1 MKDDTKELT
10 LFDNYDFIE
19 KIESLMADCESAEV
33 EFKSARGG
41 FPGSL
46 WETYS
51 AFANTQGGVIV
62 LGVKEKDGK
71 FTLDGITLEQAR
83 KYKKEFWDNVN
94 NKAHCSANVLQ
105 EKDVQDGEYN
115 GSYVL
120 VFNVPRA
127 PRNKI
132 PVYLHNNPENTFKRN
147 YEGDYRCDASE
158 IQRMFA
164 DADITEHPRD
174 YKILPEFTIEQDI
187 DKATLEQYRRLV
199 ATKSPDHPWLLLD
212 DKHFLMKLKG
222 YRIDRRE
229 KIEGLT
235 LAGLLMFGKTDSI
248 TDAYGCPQYFPDY
261 REYFSSNPD
270 DRWTDRIFPD
280 GTWDANLFKFY

>member
-1 MKDDTKELT
+1 MLKQTDAMKDDTKELT

-33 EFKSARGG
+33 EFKSAKGG

-158 IQRMFA
+158 IPVSYTHLQLRSEA
-164 DADITEHPRD
+164 DAINLNR
-174 YKILPEFTIEQDI
+174 ILPILILFYLYFDI
-187 DKATLEQYRRLV
+187 LQPFFINYEVWKFSKYR
-199 ATKSPDHPWLLLD
+199 
-212 DKHFLMKLKG
+212 
-222 YRIDRRE
+222 
-229 KIEGLT
+229 
-235 LAGLLMFGKTDSI
+235 
-248 TDAYGCPQYFPDY
+248 
-261 REYFSSNPD
+261 
-270 DRWTDRIFPD
+270 
-280 GTWDANLFKFY
+280 

>member
-1 MKDDTKELT
+1 M
-10 LFDNYDFIE
+10 FIMVIALKPIRRKNVHYSVPDSLVGEKVHVKVYSE
-19 KIESLMADCESAEV
+19 KI
-33 EFKSARGG
+33 
-41 FPGSL
+41 
-46 WETYS
+46 
-51 AFANTQGGVIV
+51 VI
-62 LGVKEKDGK
+62 LYGKDGK

-132 PVYLHNNPENTFKRN
+132 PVYLHNNPENAFKRN

-199 ATKSPDHPWLLLD
+199 ATKSPDHPWLEMQLD
-212 DKHFLMKLKG
+212 INRKEWQGLENDYSGFDGGITLPDIS
-222 YRIDRRE
+222 RPE
-229 KIEGLT
+229 KQ
-235 LAGLLMFGKTDSI
+235 M
-248 TDAYGCPQYFPDY
+248 C
-261 REYFSSNPD
+261 
-270 DRWTDRIFPD
+270 
-280 GTWDANLFKFY
+280 

>member
-1 MKDDTKELT
+1 MKDDTQELT

-33 EFKSARGG
+33 EFKSAKGG

-51 AFANTQGGVIV
+51 AFANMQGGVIV

-174 YKILPEFTIEQDI
+174 YKFCPNLPSSRILTRQLLSNTAGWSQP
-187 DKATLEQYRRLV
+187 KAPIIR
-199 ATKSPDHPWLLLD
+199 
-212 DKHFLMKLKG
+212 
-222 YRIDRRE
+222 
-229 KIEGLT
+229 
-235 LAGLLMFGKTDSI
+235 
-248 TDAYGCPQYFPDY
+248 GCC
-261 REYFSSNPD
+261 
-270 DRWTDRIFPD
+270 WTTNIS
-280 GTWDANLFKFY
+280 